1 MEVFLMQVTSEISN
15 ITVIFRPERFNL
27 LKDALK
33 DLGILGMTVIHVEG
47 CGLQGGKVEYY
58 RGSELQIDL
67 LPKTKVEII
76 APTEKVET
84 IIDSIQK
91 VLKTGEV
98 GDGKI
103 FVYDVQTV
111 VRIRNG
117 SRGLDALSTKE
128 EI

>member
-1 MEVFLMQVTSEISN
+1 MQVKSEISN
-15 ITVIFRPERFNL
+15 ITVIFRPERFSL
-27 LKDALK
+27 LRDALK
-33 DLGILGMTVIHVEG
+33 GHGILGMTVIHVEG

-76 APTEKVET
+76 APTEKVEA
-84 IIDSIQK
+84 IIDTIQK

-117 SRGLDALSTKE
+117 SRGLEALSTKDGE
-128 EI
+128 

>member
-1 MEVFLMQVTSEISN
+1 MQVTSEISN

-33 DLGILGMTVIHVEG
+33 GLGILGMTVIHVEG

-76 APTEKVET
+76 APTDKVEP
-84 IIDSIQK
+84 IIESIQK

-117 SRGLDALSTKE
+117 SRGLEALSVKE
-128 EI
+128 GL

>member
-1 MEVFLMQVTSEISN
+1 MQVTSQISN

-33 DLGILGMTVIHVEG
+33 GMGILGMTVIHVEG

-58 RGSELQIDL
+58 RGSELKIDL

-76 APTEKVET
+76 APTEKVEA
-84 IIDSIQK
+84 IIESIQK

-103 FVYDVQTV
+103 FVYDVQSV

-117 SRGLDALSTKE
+117 SRGLEALSCKE
-128 EI
+128 DE